1 VLFRRD
7 NYDLCTSNCHG
18 LSANPLPRIS
28 ASSLVRQL
36 VEGTPENQPAAS
48 KYRAALAGRLCAV
61 DHKHSVGMSSAFMS
75 LRFSSLRHSASS
87 LSTLS
92 DIMGKK
98 ISSAGHYPKKICPG
112 PVQTTTLALIN

>member
-1 VLFRRD
+1 MAF
-7 NYDLCTSNCHG
+7 YS
-18 LSANPLPRIS
+18 LSPGVIE
-28 ASSLVRQL
+28 QL
-36 VEGTPENQPAAS
+36 IALRV
-48 KYRAALAGRLCAV
+48 AALLARLYAV

-98 ISSAGHYPKKICPG
+98 ISSAGHTLKKSVRDRCAR
-112 PVQTTTLALIN
+112 QLLR